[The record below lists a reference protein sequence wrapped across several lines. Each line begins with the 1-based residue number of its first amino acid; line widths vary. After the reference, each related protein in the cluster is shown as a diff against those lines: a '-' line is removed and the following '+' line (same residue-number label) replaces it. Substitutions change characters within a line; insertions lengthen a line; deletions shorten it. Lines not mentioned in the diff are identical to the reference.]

1 MYFFIRLTLIL
12 HFWIFIN
19 CSSIILFFIFVLIT
33 VLLYKWRVSWL
44 FLDLVIGIF
53 LWVLTYFWRIIQL
66 ILFIIISKWIIIAII
81 WAIFTCSLL
90 IGRIY
95 WLWCF
100 CSWRWRVL
108 KIWCIPFVYFSIY
121 FQIITSNFPLFSRKR
136 RRKWVSSTSIIYFS
150 ISLLF

>member
-19 CSSIILFFIFVLIT
+19 CSPIILFFMFVLIT

-108 KIWCIPFVYFSIY
+108 MIWCILFVYFSIY